1 MPRLEQLLARNLPCS
16 RTHARRLVLGQAVA
30 DSQGQILA
38 DPRVEVDA
46 AALPFVVRV
55 DGRDVT
61 LHDTAHVLLHKPVGY
76 VTALADPIHPVAS
89 SPLQDAPLAG
99 ELRALG
105 RLDLDTSG
113 LLLWTTDGA
122 WLQRLTHPKR
132 RVPRTY
138 QAALARPFTP
148 PTGTLVLHDGH
159 RPQIEAL
166 AVEEPDRLHPAL
178 ARPADAQ
185 AFATITIVGG
195 AYHEVRRIFAALDSH
210 VVALCRVAFGDL
222 ALPAD
227 LPPGQWQ
234 AIAIER
240 VWPAASR
247 PAS

>member
-16 RTHARRLVLGQAVA
+16 RAHARRLVLGHTIA
-30 DSQGQILA
+30 DPDGRIFA

-46 AALPFVVRV
+46 AALPFLVRV

-61 LHDTAHVLLHKPVGY
+61 LHDTVHVLLNKPVGF
-76 VTALADPIHPVAS
+76 VTALTDPVHPVAS
-89 SPLQDAPLAG
+89 SLLQGAPLAG
-99 ELRALG
+99 ELRAVG

-148 PTGTLVLHDGH
+148 LTGTLVLHDGH
-159 RPQIEAL
+159 RPRIEAI
-166 AVEEPDRLHPAL
+166 AVADAASLHPAL
-178 ARPADAQ
+178 ARPADAH
-185 AFATITIVGG
+185 AYATITIIGG

-210 VVALCRVAFGDL
+210 VLSLCRVGFGDL
-222 ALPAD
+222 VLPGD
-227 LPPGQWQ
+227 LPTGGWR
-234 AIAIER
+234 AIAIDH